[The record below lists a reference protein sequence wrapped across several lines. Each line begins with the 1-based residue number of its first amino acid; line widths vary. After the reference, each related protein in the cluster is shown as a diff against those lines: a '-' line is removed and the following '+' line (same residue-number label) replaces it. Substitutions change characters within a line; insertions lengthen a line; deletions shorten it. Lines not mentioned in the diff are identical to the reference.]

1 MATDVTPK
9 PYVSNPY
16 WLNGSGGW
24 GIQRPYIPDQ
34 SYFQGGGPPLGSGGT
49 PAPPNGPYDWGGH
62 DTVMVPPISGT
73 GTAVSGGG
81 SGSGAQVVTTTAP
94 VPVTQTPA
102 TTSGF
107 DLSSIP
113 TWAWLGVAAVAA
125 LYFMGGRG
133 RGR

>member
-94 VPVTQTPA
+94 VPVTQTP
-102 TTSGF
+102 TSGF